1 MIEVYLSGTQI
12 LPTDPLCLADVPIVV
27 DATVRSRKTAT
38 LTLRSRNNATSPQAG
53 QEVTMFAHGGAQK
66 FGGYID
72 SAPRTLDHIG
82 QRDHALTC
90 RDYSSLCDLRSA
102 GERVYLNTR
111 LNDIIRDIVTD
122 SLATDGVGLTN
133 VPAGGGPTIE
143 RLEIDYSTV
152 AEAINAACKQAGR
165 EWEIDNDKEFRIFQP
180 SAGSSLGTLNDTT
193 AGIIDGTVKG
203 KESLSGYANKV
214 VVILSR
220 VLIDAPPETFN
231 GSHPDQPTDGSRKD
245 WTVAY
250 PVNSVP
256 TITVNGAAKTV
267 GLADVDTGKD
277 WYWQAS
283 SAIIRQDNAAA
294 ALTSGDTLE
303 IVYVGEQS
311 QQVFAQDAAEIAV
324 RAALETRSGVYEKI
338 IRSSAPVAAT
348 DAQGFANAVLAE
360 LKQVPYEIEFETQ
373 GLDFNPGEKWTLGF
387 SGHPT
392 GDYLV
397 TRVQWFTVG
406 GSWDSAA
413 SSPQARQRVYM
424 SRGVLTRDIYESWKE
439 AFSGGGGSV
448 TVTGGSAS
456 GGGSGSTSAPWHTIT
471 YASAIT
477 PNLANGKNQRCTLT
491 GDVTVNFPTGA
502 TDGAELR
509 LVLIQDSTGGRTV
522 TLATG
527 WKLDGGEVVALP
539 STKSTIEVCFKSS
552 TEVESLHF
560 TNGVPA

>member
-12 LPTDPLCLADVPIVV
+12 LPTDPLCLADVPITV
-27 DATVRSRKTAT
+27 DGTVRSRKTAT

-53 QEVTMFAHGGAQK
+53 QEVTIFAHGGTQK

-90 RDYSSLCDLRSA
+90 RDYSSICDLRSA
-102 GERVYLNTR
+102 GERTYVNTR
-111 LNDIIRDIVTD
+111 RNDIIRDIVTD

-133 VPAGGGPTIE
+133 VPAGGGPIVG
-143 RLEIDYSTV
+143 RFEIDYAMVSETFNALCKST
-152 AEAINAACKQAGR
+152 GD
-165 EWEIDNDKEFRIFQP
+165 EWEIDNDKEFRVFKP
-180 SAGSSLGTLNDTT
+180 TAGSSLGTLNDTT
-193 AGIIDGTVKG
+193 VGILDNTVKG

-220 VLIDAPPETFN
+220 VLTAEQTESFN
-231 GSHPDQPTDGSRKD
+231 SAHPDQPTDGSRKD

-256 TITVNGAAKTV
+256 TITVNGTAKTV

-283 SAIIRQDNAAA
+283 SAIIRQDSVAA
-294 ALTSGDTLE
+294 ALTSSDTLE
-303 IVYVGEQS
+303 IVYIGEQS
-311 QQVFAQDAAEIAV
+311 QQVFAQDAAEIAF
-324 RAALETRSGVYEKI
+324 RAAIETRSGVYEKI
-338 IRSSAPVAAT
+338 IRSSTPVAAT

-392 GDYLV
+392 GDYIV
-397 TRVQWFTVG
+397 SRVQWQTVPD
-406 GSWDSAA
+406 SWDAAA
-413 SSPQARQRVYM
+413 SSPITRQRVYM
-424 SRGVLTRDIYESWKE
+424 SKGVLTRDIYESWKE

-448 TVTGGSAS
+448 TVTGGST
-456 GGGSGSTSAPWHTIT
+456 GGGSAPTVSPWHPIT
-471 YASAIT
+471 YASTIT
-477 PNLANGKNQRCTLT
+477 PALSNGKNQRCTLT
-491 GDVTVNFPTGA
+491 GNVTVAFPTGA
-502 TDGAELR
+502 TDGGELR
-509 LVLIQDSTGGRTV
+509 LVLIQDGTGGRTV

-527 WKLDGGEVVALP
+527 WKLDGGEVVTLP
-539 STKSTIEVCFKSS
+539 NTKSIIDVCFKSS
-552 TEVESLHF
+552 TEIESVLF
-560 TNGVPA
+560 NTGIPV